1 MVPVDGGIADRGP
14 DGVTRCWWCGDDP
27 LYVAYHDDE
36 WGRPTTDE
44 RELFELL
51 SLEAFQAGLAW
62 ITILRKRE
70 AFRAAFD
77 GFDIDTVAGYGEP
90 DIERLLGDAGIVRHR
105 GKIEAT
111 IRLANL
117 CRELAAERFVAARA
131 GLVVRS
137 ASPASGAARPVSDEI
152 PDNTPEAVALSKA
165 LKARGAKFVGPTI
178 VYAFMQSAGSS
189 TTTSPAA
196 TAPPDLPEK
205 SSFLSS
211 ST

>member
-1 MVPVDGGIADRGP
+1 MTDSLITDDG
-14 DGVTRCWWCGDDP
+14 GVTRCWWCGDDP
-27 LYVAYHDDE
+27 RYVAYHDVE

-70 AFRAAFD
+70 AFREAFD
-77 GFDIDTVAGYGEP
+77 GFEIATVAAYGDP
-90 DIERLLGDAGIVRHR
+90 DVERLLGNAGIVRHR

-117 CRELAAERFVAARA
+117 CLELADEGTSLRELVWSYAPDP
-131 GLVVRS
+131 RS
-137 ASPASGAARPVSDEI
+137 APLVTIDDVPN
-152 PDNTPEAVALSKA
+152 NTAEALALSKA

-178 VYAFMQSAGSS
+178 VYAFMQSAGLVDDHLAGCAVRS
-189 TTTSPAA
+189 AH
-196 TAPPDLPEK
+196 
-205 SSFLSS
+205 
-211 ST
+211 